1 MAKAVLISIRPEW
14 VEKIAN
20 GEKTVEVRK
29 TQPKLETPFKCYIY
43 ETKARTEADRTSEKG
58 ADAGKV
64 YGRGMVVAEFI
75 CDEIKRISIPYP
87 PTQAD
92 LDMPIYENSCLSYEQ
107 VRSYCKD
114 SDAFFWHISSLK
126 IYDSPEPLSEFA
138 RLRETKF
145 GYELL
150 QLDRAPQSWCYIPE
164 KKEEN

>member
-1 MAKAVLISIRPEW
+1 MKKAVLISMKPKNVELVLNRYETLEICKTRPL
-14 VEKIAN
+14 
-20 GEKTVEVRK
+20 
-29 TQPKLETPFKCYIY
+29 LETPFKCYIY

-126 IYDSPEPLSEFA
+126 NYDSPEPLSEFA

-150 QLDRAPQSWCYIPE
+150 QLDRAPQSWCYVPE

>member
-1 MAKAVLISIRPEW
+1 MARAILISIRPKW
-14 VEKIAN
+14 TGSILSGK
-20 GEKTVEVRK
+20 KTLELRK
-29 TQPKLETPFKCYIY
+29 NRPKLKTPFKCYIY
-43 ETKARTEADRTSEKG
+43 ETKARTEADRTSEKE

-126 IYDSPEPLSEFA
+126 IYDNPKQLSEFTG
-138 RLRETKF
+138 LRTTRDSM
-145 GYELL
+145 ELYML
-150 QLDRAPQSWCYIPE
+150 ERPPQSWCYV
-164 KKEEN
+164 EELK

>member
-75 CDEIKRISIPYP
+75 CEEIKRISIPYP

>member
-75 CDEIKRISIPYP
+75 CDEIKACPRKRRSH
-87 PTQAD
+87 A
-92 LDMPIYENSCLSYEQ
+92 SY
-107 VRSYCKD
+107 
-114 SDAFFWHISSLK
+114 
-126 IYDSPEPLSEFA
+126 
-138 RLRETKF
+138 
-145 GYELL
+145 
-150 QLDRAPQSWCYIPE
+150 
-164 KKEEN
+164 

>member
-43 ETKARTEADRTSEKG
+43 ETKARTEADSTSEKG